1 MFFRFR
7 VFGFLATALF
17 ALGCTPQPPMPA
29 GPDCA
34 VLACVALTFDG
45 GPNGNTAQIL
55 DILARQHATATF
67 FVIGKNI
74 SSAPELVARMVQD
87 GHEVGNHGW
96 SHVPLPRLSAAQI
109 ETEITATNQ
118 AIAAATGGVIPLVFR
133 PPFGSYSPRVAA
145 IVPYAPILW
154 NLDSD
159 DWEAPSSAYILQ
171 RVSRAHAGMVIL
183 MHGFVGKSVRA
194 LPQVIQRLEA
204 KGLTLVTVSQLLAA
218 R

>member
-1 MFFRFR
+1 MAAPAAARRKFWTSSP
-7 VFGFLATALF
+7 AN
-17 ALGCTPQPPMPA
+17 TPRP
-29 GPDCA
+29 
-34 VLACVALTFDG
+34 
-45 GPNGNTAQIL
+45 
-55 DILARQHATATF
+55 HF

-74 SSAPELVARMVQD
+74 NSAPELVARMVQD
-87 GHEVGNHGW
+87 EHEVGNHGW

-109 ETEITATNQ
+109 ETELTATNQ

-145 IVPYAPILW
+145 IVPYAPSLW

-171 RVSRAHAGMVIL
+171 RVSRARPGSVIL
-183 MHGFVGKSVRA
+183 MHGCVGKSVRA
-194 LPQVIQRLEA
+194 LPQIIQRLEA